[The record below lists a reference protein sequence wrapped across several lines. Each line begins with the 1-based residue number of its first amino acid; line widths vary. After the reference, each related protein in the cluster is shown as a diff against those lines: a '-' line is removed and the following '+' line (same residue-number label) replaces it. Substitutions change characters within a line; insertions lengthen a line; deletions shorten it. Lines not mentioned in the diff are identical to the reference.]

1 MLYMKKILLL
11 AVLSAALFAGC
22 QKPDFDS
29 TVNGE
34 ALGTFTLSAP
44 VTNTAIALNA
54 ATPTAKV
61 EISWTASKPGV
72 DAVPV
77 YKWIAALK
85 TNGSLEAPLLEIA
98 SDNAGKDA
106 RLTITHKQLD
116 DALKAKG
123 IADGAKTDLIWSVKA
138 DNGSTQLI
146 SSDIRNISI
155 TRMKDG
161 VTAFILLGP
170 ASSASAI
177 TLNPVSTADSVK
189 FNWTKSLPATGGP
202 AITYQVAFSK
212 DGAFTTPLFTIAAAN
227 TGKDTVL
234 SVAMKQL
241 NDSLVKYGFTD
252 LSQTVSLK
260 WTVIATS
267 GTWKQPADYI
277 NDIAFLREVNFYL
290 VGSVNGW
297 SIDNPLKMVVDQKAD
312 RYSTVFYTYIKLAD
326 NDEFKF
332 FKTKGDWGSGYGD
345 NGAGTTP
352 GSYKTGF
359 NVGGN
364 FKVTAGGIYRL
375 TIDTKNDLAYI
386 QQKQVGVVGNMQG
399 WNATAPLLGAYLQRD
414 KFLIIVPSSGTDEFK
429 FHDGS
434 LGSPWTFGIG
444 DDRWWGGADG
454 KLNHDGGD
462 PNLKAAYS
470 PYTRLIWDATNV
482 QQLKYNM
489 YQGKLRMVGGAPVVG
504 DWTPANAP
512 DMDYQGNGVWKKTI
526 TFTGTTEFKFV
537 SAEGWDLNYG
547 ADGAG
552 KIREGGDN
560 ITLTAGTYT
569 ITVDE
574 YNRTYTIL

>member
-1 MLYMKKILLL
+1 MKKILML
-11 AVLSAALFAGC
+11 AVLSVAIFAGC
-22 QKPDFDS
+22 QKADFDS
-29 TVNGE
+29 TVTGE
-34 ALGTFTLSAP
+34 ALGTFTLNTPA
-44 VTNTAIALNA
+44 TNAALVLNA

-61 EISWTASKPGV
+61 EISWVPSKPGV
-72 DAVPV
+72 DATPI

-85 TNGSLEAPLLEIA
+85 ATGNLDAPLLEIP
-98 SDNAGKDA
+98 SDNNGADA
-106 RLTITHKQLD
+106 KLTLTQKQLD

-138 DNGSTQLI
+138 DNGSTQLLAG
-146 SSDIRNISI
+146 DIRNISI
-155 TRMKDG
+155 TRMRDG
-161 VTAFILLGP
+161 VTAFILLSP
-170 ASSASAI
+170 ASATAAT

-189 FNWTKSLPATGGP
+189 FKWTKALPATGGP
-202 AITYQVAFSK
+202 AITYRVAFSK
-212 DGAFTTPLFTIAAAN
+212 DNFTTTLFTIPASN
-227 TGKDTVL
+227 SGKDTTL
-234 SVAMKQL
+234 SIAAKQF

-260 WTVIATS
+260 WTVLAAS
-267 GTWKQPADYI
+267 GTWQQQADYI

-290 VGSVNGW
+290 VGSPNGW

-312 RYSTVFYTYIKLAD
+312 RYSTVYYTYIKLAA

-332 FKTKGDWGSGYGD
+332 FKTPGDWGSGYGD

-364 FKVTAGGIYRL
+364 FKVTSAGIYRL
-375 TIDTKNDLAYI
+375 TIDTKNDLAYV
-386 QQKQVGVVGNMQG
+386 QQKQVGVVGGMQG
-399 WNATAPLLGAYLQRD
+399 WTPATPLYGAYLQRD

-429 FHDGS
+429 FHDAS
-434 LGSPWTFGIG
+434 LGAAWNFGIG

-454 KLNHDGGD
+454 KLVQDGGD
-462 PNLKAAYS
+462 PNIKAAFT
-470 PYTRLIWDATNV
+470 PYTRLIWDASNV
-482 QQLKYNM
+482 QQMKYNV
-489 YQGKLRMVGGAPVVG
+489 YQGKLRIIGGAPVIG
-504 DWTPANAP
+504 DWNPANAL
-512 DMDYQGNGVWKKTI
+512 DMDYQGNGVWKKSV
-526 TFTGTTEFKFV
+526 TFTGSTEFKFV

-552 KIREGGDN
+552 IIKEGGGN